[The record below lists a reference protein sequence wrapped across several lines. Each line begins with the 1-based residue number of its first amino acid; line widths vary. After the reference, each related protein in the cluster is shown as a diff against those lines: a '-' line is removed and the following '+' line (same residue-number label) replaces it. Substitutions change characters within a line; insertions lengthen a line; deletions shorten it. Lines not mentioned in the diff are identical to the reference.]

1 MLHNLQLY
9 ILTSIQNNRFY
20 YFYFTKFYSLTCM
33 CVHACRSVCIH
44 EWKPEEGYWVSCTST
59 FLPQEGSLSLKVELS
74 PSWLLVTWPTSSPK
88 DPDPPVSSCPLQ
100 PLLPLV
106 WLLVYAV
113 MSGRWGTE
121 LRSSSLGS
129 KSSYPWSHFSN
140 SFFYQILM
148 YSGVHIR
155 LFSTAFK
162 S

>member
-1 MLHNLQLY
+1 MLHNLQTY
-9 ILTSIQNNRFY
+9 ILTSIQNNKFY

-33 CVHACRSVCIH
+33 CVHACRSMCMCMH
-44 EWKPEEGYWVSCTST
+44 EWKPEDGNWVFCTS
-59 FLPQEGSLSLKVELS
+59 SLSLKVELS
-74 PSWLLVTWPTSSPK
+74 PSWLLVTWPASSPK

-113 MSGRWGTE
+113 MSGCWGTE
-121 LRSSSLGS
+121 LRSSNLGS
-129 KSSYPWSHFSN
+129 KSSYPWSHFPN

-155 LFSTAFK
+155 LFSTSF
-162 S
+162 